1 MKTKLII
8 IISGIALISLVG
20 VITPVVLLVGEDV
33 PPVLSAIEPFW
44 NAAVSGITEIHFEA
58 IDEGEKASGIRSYKI
73 YINDELVSKT
83 NTYSWDTT
91 AFADGSLHSI
101 KLVAIDKKGNKA
113 EWDNEVYVDNTA
125 DPLPTDAFKVMVHNA
140 WYSGLECTRLKICSN
155 WMDVLFEENADI
167 IITSET
173 GTFDNGR
180 NMEVVTNELNKH
192 LYYETP
198 YDGNATDALAESDG
212 VAVISRFP
220 ILEWHDIP
228 EYQMDDGSTHV
239 YHRAWGDLVVDI
251 QGVPTHVIAYHG
263 KCCNSPV
270 TNNTYMREREME
282 GIINY
287 MDNLGDVPIIIGG
300 DFNSQNHLDV
310 GDLIGEAG
318 YNLGTGPL
326 RMLLSPDDPV
336 YGNFSS
342 KIHTFND
349 TWRTMYPNERGWTYG
364 FTDPQYWGR
373 IDYLIVN
380 QHLDDKMINGTVG
393 DTPSANFTSDHY
405 TVDAFFSLD
414 DEYVFNATSVSQS
427 TSSFI
432 SRVVSSETKIDILD
446 DYQPLLHSRIVIVNF
461 EINYPLRRF
470 EL

>member
-20 VITPVVLLVGEDV
+20 IITPVILFVGETI
-33 PPVLSAIEPFW
+33 PPVLSEMEPFW
-44 NAAVSGITEIHFEA
+44 NAAVTGTTDIYFEA
-58 IDEGEKASGIRSYKI
+58 VDEGEKSSGIRSYKI
-73 YINDELVSKT
+73 YINDELVSRT
-83 NTYSWDTT
+83 NSYSWDTT
-91 AFADGSLHSI
+91 SFADGSKHEI
-101 KLVAIDKKGNKA
+101 KLVATDKKGNKA
-113 EWDNEVYVDNTA
+113 EWINTVYVDHTV
-125 DPLPTDAFKVMVHNA
+125 DPVPSDAFKVVVYNA
-140 WYSGLECTRLKICSN
+140 WFSGQECLQLKMCDD
-155 WMDVLFEENADI
+155 WLDTLYEENGDI
-167 IITSET
+167 IILSET

-180 NMEVVTNELNKH
+180 NMEVICNL
-192 LYYETP
+192 LSGYYYYEAP
-198 YDGNATDALAESDG
+198 YEGRATDALAVSDG
-212 VAVISRFP
+212 VAVVSRYP

-251 QGVPTHVIAYHG
+251 QGVTTHVIAYHG
-263 KCCNSPV
+263 KCCISPV

-287 MDNLGDVPIIIGG
+287 MDSLGDVPIILGG

-310 GDLIGEAG
+310 GDNIGEAG

-349 TWRTMYPNERGWTYG
+349 TWRTMYPNVRGWTYG
-364 FTDPQYWGR
+364 YTDPQYWGR

-380 QHLDDKMINGTVG
+380 QHLDNKMINGTVG

-405 TVDAFFSLD
+405 AVDAFFSLD
-414 DEYVFNATSVSQS
+414 DEYVFNATSIKKSPVTYVSK
-427 TSSFI
+427 I
-432 SRVVSSETKIDILD
+432 VSLEAKIDNLD
-446 DYQPLLHSRIVIVNF
+446 NYQNLLYSRIAIVNF
-461 EINYPLRRF
+461 ENNKPVRRLDF
-470 EL
+470 